1 MQRSAKLTLALLI
14 LVTVLPVSASY
25 LAYWF
30 WRPQHTVNYGELLP
44 PAPLPQAMLG
54 GLAGRDGLD
63 RAAMNGR
70 WTLVYAGPGRCPID
84 CEQALYATRQTRLA
98 QGKGM
103 QRVARLWLVS
113 DDGVPTEPL
122 LREHADLAVVR
133 AVPDW
138 LALLPGAERGA
149 HVYLVDPL
157 GNVMMRFPAQ
167 PDIGQII
174 TDVQRLL
181 KFSGLG

>member
-25 LAYWF
+25 LAYFF

-44 PAPLPQAMLG
+44 PVPLPAASMP
-54 GLAGRDGLD
+54 GLAGRDGVDL
-63 RAAMNGR
+63 AAMNGR
-70 WTLVYAGPGRCPID
+70 WTLVFAGPAQCDAD
-84 CEQALYATRQTRLA
+84 CVQALYATRQTRLA

-103 QRVARLWLVS
+103 QRLARLWLVT
-113 DDGVPTEPL
+113 DGQTPDEPL
-122 LREHADLAVVR
+122 LREHDDLGVVMG
-133 AVPDW
+133 DQGW
-138 LALLPGAERGA
+138 LAAMPGATAEA
-149 HVYLVDPL
+149 HVFLVDPR
-157 GNVMMRFPAQ
+157 GNVMMRFPPR
-167 PDIGQII
+167 PDIGQVI

>member
-25 LAYWF
+25 LAYF
-30 WRPQHTVNYGELLP
+30 LWRPQHTVNYGELLP
-44 PAPLPQAMLG
+44 PVPLPDAALL
-54 GLAGRDGLD
+54 GLAGRGAVD
-63 RAAMNGR
+63 RAALSGR
-70 WTLVYAGPGRCPID
+70 WTLVYAGPAQCAND
-84 CEQALYATRQTRLA
+84 CEQALYAMRQTRLA

-103 QRVARLWLVS
+103 TRVARLWLVT
-113 DDGVPTEPL
+113 DGRAPAGLL
-122 LREHADLAVVR
+122 LREHADLDVVH
-133 AVPDW
+133 AAPDW
-138 LALLPGAERGA
+138 LAVMPAAEHGV
-149 HVYLVDPL
+149 HVFLVDPL
-157 GNVMMRFPAQ
+157 GNVMMRFPPR